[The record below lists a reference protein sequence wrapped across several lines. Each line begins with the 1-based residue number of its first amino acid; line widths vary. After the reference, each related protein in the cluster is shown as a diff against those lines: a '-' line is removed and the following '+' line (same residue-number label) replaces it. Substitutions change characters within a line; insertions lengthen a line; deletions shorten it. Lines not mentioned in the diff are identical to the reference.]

1 MLPVC
6 SFNLIEVIY
15 NTDKTPYK
23 AIGMINSQDQKLL
36 MLLRQDA
43 RTSITDLAR
52 SLGVSRSTVQNR
64 LARLEKAGIIRGYSV
79 ELGGEYL
86 ANQVEAH
93 VSIKVIQKLTAR
105 TNMALEDISQ
115 VVQLFSVSGEYDLIA
130 IVQAQSL
137 EELSK
142 VLDDIGN
149 LEGVE
154 RTNSAVVLETRFR
167 R

>member
-1 MLPVC
+1 
-6 SFNLIEVIY
+6 
-15 NTDKTPYK
+15 
-23 AIGMINSQDQKLL
+23 MINSQDRRLL
-36 MLLRQDA
+36 MLLRQNA
-43 RTSITDLAR
+43 RASVSDLAR
-52 SLGVSRSTVQNR
+52 ALNLSRTTVQNR
-64 LARLEKAGIIRGYSV
+64 LQRLEANGIIRGYTV
-79 ELGGEYL
+79 VLGGDYA

-105 TNMALEDISQ
+105 TNTALERISQ
-115 VVQLFSVSGEYDLIA
+115 VAQLYSVSGEYDLLA

-137 EELSK
+137 EELSA

-149 LEGVE
+149 LDGVE

>member
-1 MLPVC
+1 
-6 SFNLIEVIY
+6 
-15 NTDKTPYK
+15 
-23 AIGMINSQDQKLL
+23 MINQQDQKLL

-43 RTSITDLAR
+43 RMSISNLAR
-52 SLGVSRSTVQNR
+52 AMGMSRSTIQNR
-64 LARLEKAGIIRGYSV
+64 IARLEAGGIIRGYSL
-79 ELGGEYL
+79 EMGGEYA

-93 VSIKVIQKLTAR
+93 VSIKVHQKLTAR
-105 TNMALEDISQ
+105 TNSALEQIGQ
-115 VVQLFSVSGEYDLIA
+115 VAQLYSVSGEYDLIA

-137 EELSK
+137 EALSA
-142 VLDDIGN
+142 VLDEIGN